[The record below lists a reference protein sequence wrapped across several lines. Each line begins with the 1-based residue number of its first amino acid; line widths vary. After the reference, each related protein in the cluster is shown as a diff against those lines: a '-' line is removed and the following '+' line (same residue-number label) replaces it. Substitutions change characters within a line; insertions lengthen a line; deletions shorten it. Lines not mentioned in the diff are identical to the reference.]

1 MLIKLLYDIP
11 MENKDVHRFGD
22 SLFDGVTE
30 RHTTLT
36 STPDGKNV
44 VELTF
49 RDMDKNTRSFYVTG
63 TAYVMS
69 DSGKTIDTIHGGDL
83 PDGAS
88 YSNEGEI
95 LRENGDVEPT
105 ASDMIED

>member
-49 RDMDKNTRSFYVTG
+49 KDMDKKTRSFYVTG

-69 DSGKTIDTIHGGDL
+69 ASGQTVDTIHGGDL
-83 PDGAS
+83 PDGVT
-88 YSNEGEI
+88 YDKDGEI
-95 LRENGDVEPT
+95 RRKDGTSEPT
-105 ASDMIED
+105 ASEMIDD